1 MDIQTK
7 PLFFYLFIYFIFCL
21 VQSRI
26 NILYFPHL
34 IGLSMQFPLN
44 ELSVILCLCLANIN
58 CFIAESIDIVLLCV
72 DGNFFDSKLLAL
84 LIIISLLNYHRPVLV
99 VVAVHS
105 KHLLR
110 KLRLN
115 KEETFFLA
123 WNKSKM
129 LVLVTV
135 IIIENGISQCLG
147 ILTDVDHLSRR
158 QFRLEVD
165 VAGCGIGF
173 VHDKIILM

>member
-1 MDIQTK
+1 MK
-7 PLFFYLFIYFIFCL
+7 
-21 VQSRI
+21 
-26 NILYFPHL
+26 
-34 IGLSMQFPLN
+34 FPLN
-44 ELSVILCLCLANIN
+44 QLCVILSLCLANIN
-58 CFIAESIDIVLLCV
+58 CLIAEGIDIVLLCV

-99 VVAVHS
+99 VVTVHS
-105 KHLLR
+105 EHLLR

-115 KEETFFLA
+115 KEATFFLA

-129 LVLVTV
+129 LVLVTM
-135 IIIENGISQCLG
+135 IIIENGISHCLG
-147 ILTDVDHLSRR
+147 ILTDVDHLARR

-165 VAGCGIGF
+165 IAGCGIGV